1 MLECFPL
8 KHKYLS
14 LCFNLCRSF
23 YSEKSTKSS
32 LSGKS
37 SGLHVHLRGNSF
49 AYEDNECCLF
59 Q

>member
-14 LCFNLCRSF
+14 LCFNLCRRSF
-23 YSEKSTKSS
+23 YSEKSTKTS
-32 LSGKS
+32 LSGNS

-49 AYEDNECCLF
+49 AYEDN
-59 Q
+59 